1 MGVVG
6 AASGPVLVLGTGG
19 PLTADGDGAPEAFTL
34 SASPGPGRRD
44 ECLVDRINGDTPRPA
59 AGVSCAPS
67 PLAANG
73 VAGPPAL
80 RRRPHR
86 IIVADAK

>member
-6 AASGPVLVLGTGG
+6 AVSGPVLMLGTGVT
-19 PLTADGDGAPEAFTL
+19 LAADGAPETL
-34 SASPGPGRRD
+34 SASPGRRD
-44 ECLVDRINGDTPRPA
+44 ECLVDRMNGDTPRPA

-80 RRRPHR
+80 QRRPHQ